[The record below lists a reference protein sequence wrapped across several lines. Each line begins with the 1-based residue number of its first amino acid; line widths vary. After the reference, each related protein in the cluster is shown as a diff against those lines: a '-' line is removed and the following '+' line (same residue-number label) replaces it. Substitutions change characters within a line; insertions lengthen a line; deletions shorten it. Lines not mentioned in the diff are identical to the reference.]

1 MSKPDA
7 LATITQHA
15 ADRIAKLSPK
25 QLAAFEMLT
34 VEKAA
39 EKGESVAAALGL
51 IDFLKTL
58 GTSGSVGSDTP
69 AADKTVENRE
79 QEKNITEKLAANGKT
94 QEQIDQDVGVLK
106 WAGALMAGIG
116 VTQAQGSTVTPVSV
130 PNVAEK
136 DRSPSPGG

>member
-7 LATITQHA
+7 LATLTQHV
-15 ADRIAKLSPK
+15 ADRVAKLSPE
-25 QLAAFEMLT
+25 QLAVFETLSA
-34 VEKAA
+34 EKAA
-39 EKGESVAAALGL
+39 EKGESVAATLGL
-51 IDFLKTL
+51 IEFLKTL
-58 GTSGSVGSDTP
+58 GASSTVESDTP

-79 QEKNITEKLAANGKT
+79 QEKNITEKLAASGKT

-116 VTQAQGSTVTPVSV
+116 VTQAQGSTITPVSV

-136 DRSPSPGG
+136 DHALV